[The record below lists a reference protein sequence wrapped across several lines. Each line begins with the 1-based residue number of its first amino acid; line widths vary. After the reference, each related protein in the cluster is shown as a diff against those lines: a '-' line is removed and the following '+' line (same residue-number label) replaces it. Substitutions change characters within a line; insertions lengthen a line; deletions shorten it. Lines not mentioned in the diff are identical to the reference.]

1 VNDEASSFLFFGD
14 FSFPKLLAL
23 NHQRRRGRFVPHVVA
38 CTGLAMI
45 GLNFLDDRRRA
56 SEAGS
61 REPGLAYLD
70 AA

>member
-1 VNDEASSFLFFGD
+1 MLEGLGASNDRCIEHRLVRYLAGHFIGFLE
-14 FSFPKLLAL
+14 
-23 NHQRRRGRFVPHVVA
+23 VA

-56 SEAGS
+56 SDAGS